1 MSFKTRHHLTQI
13 LTYATL
19 SVMAVGGSLYL
30 YWSFQSTK
38 VLDIKNTPV
47 PVRPQEINPEAT
59 VILHYNYCKRS
70 DVHGVV
76 TGAIVSSSTK
86 ILLPDAEEITP
97 KTCKEFDVPVI
108 IPGQTTDGVYHLEYT
123 AVYRVNPLKV
133 SVEKWRTQEF
143 TVKHVP
149 PLPEPPVTTFIA
161 PTTNITTTPTQSTT
175 TTDDGK
181 GNTTS
186 TTTNN
191 PPPEQPNV
199 IQQIMNTV
207 NDLLGRL

>member
-38 VLDIKNTPV
+38 VLDIKNAPV

-86 ILLPDAEEITP
+86 ILLPDADEITP
-97 KTCKEFDVPVI
+97 RTCKEFDVPVI

-123 AVYRVNPLKV
+123 ATLSQSTLSKTVSEKLAISRVYR
-133 SVEKWRTQEF
+133 
-143 TVKHVP
+143 
-149 PLPEPPVTTFIA
+149 
-161 PTTNITTTPTQSTT
+161 
-175 TTDDGK
+175 
-181 GNTTS
+181 
-186 TTTNN
+186 
-191 PPPEQPNV
+191 
-199 IQQIMNTV
+199 
-207 NDLLGRL
+207 